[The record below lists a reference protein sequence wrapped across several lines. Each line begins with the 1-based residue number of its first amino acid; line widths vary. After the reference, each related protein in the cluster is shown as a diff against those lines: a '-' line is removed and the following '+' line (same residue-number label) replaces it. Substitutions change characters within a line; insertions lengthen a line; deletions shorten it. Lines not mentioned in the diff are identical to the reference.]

1 MAVPYDKVKEEKHPC
16 KGNFSPRYFFL
27 FDKELQSAKS
37 ASTTSYCMPGCRY
50 FQMSWWLLWQ
60 YVSVCRYALQ
70 YVPVSV
76 LASQRQPLGESNQ
89 VAGDIISSETVN
101 SRRLTDRTGSVFS
114 SSFPLSPEEADQTD
128 EKWINLWIPSY
139 FGVAFSLWGESLPS
153 RIFFFPPKQFSVKR
167 KTFFFLIRNSQRAS
181 SLERSPLE
189 QMRKV
194 VTWSQRFVKANS
206 QFNQHQKTHSSGRF
220 SKKAALIQ

>member
-1 MAVPYDKVKEEKHPC
+1 MAVPYDKVKEKKHPC

-101 SRRLTDRTGSVFS
+101 SRRLTDRTGSLFS
-114 SSFPLSPEEADQTD
+114 SSFPLSPES
-128 EKWINLWIPSY
+128 I
-139 FGVAFSLWGESLPS
+139 FGYLHILEWLSACEENHFPQE
-153 RIFFFPPKQFSVKR
+153 IFFFPQNNF
-167 KTFFFLIRNSQRAS
+167 Q
-181 SLERSPLE
+181 
-189 QMRKV
+189 
-194 VTWSQRFVKANS
+194 
-206 QFNQHQKTHSSGRF
+206 
-220 SKKAALIQ
+220 

>member
-1 MAVPYDKVKEEKHPC
+1 MTNWRGKKHPC

-76 LASQRQPLGESNQ
+76 LVSQRQPLGESNQ
-89 VAGDIISSETVN
+89 VAGDIISSETEDG
-101 SRRLTDRTGSVFS
+101 TDRTGSVFS

-139 FGVAFSLWGESLPS
+139 FVVAFSWWGESLPS
-153 RIFFFPPKQFSVKR
+153 RNVFFSLKQFSVKQ
-167 KTFFFLIRNSQRAS
+167 KTFFLLLRYSQ
-181 SLERSPLE
+181 
-189 QMRKV
+189 V
-194 VTWSQRFVKANS
+194 W
-206 QFNQHQKTHSSGRF
+206 HHH
-220 SKKAALIQ
+220 